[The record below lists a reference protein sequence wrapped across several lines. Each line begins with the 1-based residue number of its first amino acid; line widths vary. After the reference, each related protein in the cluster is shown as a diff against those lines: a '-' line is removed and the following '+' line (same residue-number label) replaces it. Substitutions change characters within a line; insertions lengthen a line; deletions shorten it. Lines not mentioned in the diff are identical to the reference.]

1 LALVIET
8 STITKFKNKF
18 SIHCQGEAFVPESIV
33 CVGMRKTGRDGVETI
48 KADDGRIKYEPIC
61 GCYYYVYLQIFD
73 IKL

>member
-18 SIHCQGEAFVPESIV
+18 SIHCEAFVPESIV